1 MAGVLDTMGTGVKGI
16 MADGEIRTATTTT
29 TDGDHRFDLI
39 YANFTNIFK

>member
-1 MAGVLDTMGTGVKGI
+1 MDTMGTGVKGI

-29 TDGDHRFDLI
+29 DGDHRFDLI